1 MKNKSNKQKLYFGG
15 EFIKD
20 VKFDRE
26 EKCYLLNAN
35 RYYLGKKLV
44 GLLPF
49 DLSFFAYKGEIINL
63 LGQSS
68 FQEDYFKL
76 MTAPIPKKNNP
87 KKEKLIFEIEQTS
100 FSVENNHGFIKL
112 KIPYGY
118 SQIEHIKKGM
128 KVILKTLKD
137 K

>member
-1 MKNKSNKQKLYFGG
+1 MKKKSKKHKLYLLG
-15 EFIKD
+15 EFVKE

-44 GLLPF
+44 GIMPF
-49 DLSFFAYKGEIINL
+49 DGSFLSYKGEITNL
-63 LGQSS
+63 LGESS

-76 MTAPIPKKNNP
+76 LTTPIPKKNKP
-87 KKEKLIFEIEQTS
+87 KKEKLIFEVEQTS
-100 FSVENNHGFIKL
+100 FSVENNHGFINL

-128 KVILKTLKD
+128 KVILKKLKD